1 MTRNTAMAAEANNA
15 AVTLLTAETVP
26 GYLVGRG
33 VFGSS
38 SAGSVTAKAIVGGN
52 INYAFQV
59 SVSISKLNKRYPI
72 L

>member
-1 MTRNTAMAAEANNA
+1 MAAETENVSA
-15 AVTLLTAETVP
+15 TLLTAETVP

-38 SAGSVTAKAIVGGN
+38 AATVTAKAIVGGN

-59 SVSISKLNKRYPI
+59 RMRMSFMNGPKDTSL
-72 L
+72 